1 MWGMGI
7 NNTPRDRK
15 KGKIKRLCHRTEYM
29 CKAYREY
36 MKKIMAEPKS

>member
-7 NNTPRDRK
+7 NNTQRDRE
-15 KGKIKRLCHRTEYM
+15 KGKIKRSCHRTEHM

-36 MKKIMAEPKS
+36 MKKIMAETKS